1 MTKVQNNNY
10 ITVQGWMINDLKLK
24 GTELLVYAVIYG
36 FSQAEGQRYT
46 GSLQYLAE
54 WCGAT
59 KRSVQTALKSLTDKG
74 YIQREDKLINGV
86 KFVEYFVGIEK
97 ISMGGMEKISTNI
110 IDINNIDNYINNKTP
125 TKKTAKPTLEEVQAY
140 CAERQNKVDPAK
152 FYDYYEAN
160 GWVQGKA
167 GKPVKDWRACVRT
180 WERNNFDTG
189 KKVQAVPDYMI
200 ADYENPK
207 PSASL
212 DETKEI
218 KAMLEA
224 LKNA

>member
-1 MTKVQNNNY
+1 MTKIQNNNY

-59 KRSVQTALKSLTDKG
+59 KRSVQTALKSLTDRG

-97 ISMGGMEKISTNI
+97 ISTGGIEKFSTNI
-110 IDINNIDNYINNKTP
+110 IDINNIDNYINNKTT

-140 CAERQNKVDPAK
+140 CAERHNKVDPAK

-180 WERNNFDTG
+180 WERNKFDTG
-189 KKVQAVPDYMI
+189 KKVQAVPDYMT
-200 ADYENPK
+200 ADYESPDS
-207 PSASL
+207 SASL
-212 DETKEI
+212 DET

>member
-140 CAERQNKVDPAK
+140 CAERHNKVDPAK

-180 WERNNFDTG
+180 WERNHFDAG
-189 KKVQAVPDYMI
+189 KKVQTVPDYMI
-200 ADYENPK
+200 ADYESPE

-218 KAMLEA
+218 KEMLEA

>member
-1 MTKVQNNNY
+1 MTKIQNNNY

-59 KRSVQTALKSLTDKG
+59 KRSVQTALKSLTDRG

-86 KFVEYFVGIEK
+86 KFVEYFVGMEK
-97 ISMGGMEKISTNI
+97 FSMGGMEKISTNI

-140 CAERQNKVDPAK
+140 CAERHNKVDPAK

-180 WERNNFDTG
+180 WERNRFDTG
-189 KKVQAVPDYMI
+189 KKVQAVPDYMT
-200 ADYENPK
+200 ADYESPDS
-207 PSASL
+207 SASL
-212 DETKEI
+212 DET

>member
-180 WERNNFDTG
+180 WERNSFDTG

-200 ADYENPK
+200 ADYESPK